1 MDKHTATEV
10 AYHNG
15 YAKGLEKG
23 YEAGKKAIAEEL
35 IEILETAKEDPVSD
49 WHCGYFAA
57 YDDVILMLMRKAGLE

>member
-1 MDKHTATEV
+1 MDEMFE
-10 AYHNG
+10 YLN
-15 YAKGLEKG
+15 AKANYDNG

-35 IEILETAKEDPVSD
+35 IEILEAAKEDPVSD